1 MRDDA
6 LYKSRFTFFYITLLS
21 RLSDPGYCELGH
33 TGLIMPNLLVLDN
46 VIMQYTVSTK
56 KASKLFYYNFGK
68 FKATVIIFGR

>member
-1 MRDDA
+1 
-6 LYKSRFTFFYITLLS
+6 
-21 RLSDPGYCELGH
+21 
-33 TGLIMPNLLVLDN
+33 MPNLLVLDN